1 MKLALTASL
10 LASAAAFAPASQGKA
25 STALKSYENAPG
37 AIAPV
42 GFFGTCLVTGVVE
55 GLGVPF
61 LRCLT
66 QPTAFGFS

>member
-42 GFFGTCLVTGVVE
+42 GFFGTCLVTGV
-55 GLGVPF
+55 LGVPF

-66 QPTAFGFS
+66 QPTAFGFT